1 MSRCGL
7 LIECAD
13 REHIQLPL
21 TGVSIVAEIIDLVA
35 KVSIEQRYVNRENH
49 PIEAIYLFPVDE
61 GTKQFQLE
69 IQLLTNLNDYSQ
81 LLGAGVCHFTAEVDG
96 RSIEGVVKET
106 EEARNDY
113 DQAIQSGH
121 SAFLVEE
128 KLPDVF
134 KVTNNYH
141 SYYFRV
147 L

>member
-1 MSRCGL
+1 
-7 LIECAD
+7 
-13 REHIQLPL
+13 
-21 TGVSIVAEIIDLVA
+21 
-35 KVSIEQRYVNRENH
+35 
-49 PIEAIYLFPVDE
+49 
-61 GTKQFQLE
+61 
-69 IQLLTNLNDYSQ
+69 
-81 LLGAGVCHFTAEVDG
+81 VCHFTAEVDG

>member
-21 TGVSIVAEIIDLVA
+21 TGVSVVAEIIDLVA
-35 KVSIEQRYVNRENH
+35 KVAIEQRYVNRENH
-49 PIEAIYLFPVDE
+49 PIEAIYIFPVDE
-61 GTKQFQLE
+61 GTKQFQLL
-69 IQLLTNLNDYSQ
+69 IQSTNLKEYNL

-96 RSIEGVVKET
+96 RNIEGVVKET
-106 EEARNDY
+106 EKARTDY
-113 DQAIQSGH
+113 EQAIQSGH

-134 KVTNNYH
+134 KVIY
-141 SYYFRV
+141 SPQSFAS
-147 L
+147 